1 MDVTIHG
8 NPDYGELT
16 VKLDPSETIKIES
29 GAMSRMT
36 PTLEMQSRM
45 MGGFGAALARKLVGG
60 ESFFVGE
67 YGGSNGGEL
76 SLSPATPGTVCH
88 RKIAGE
94 DLILTA
100 GSFLA
105 CTHGVHL
112 RTRFGGFRALFSGEG
127 AFLLRVG
134 GSGDIWFNS
143 YGAVVERELD
153 GELTVDTG
161 HVVAWEPSI
170 DYSIQG
176 MGGLKSTLFSGEG
189 LTMLFRGRGK
199 IWLQT
204 RKMPATAGWL
214 TPYLRG

>member
-16 VKLDPSETIKIES
+16 VKLEPTETIKIES

-36 PTLEMQSRM
+36 PTLEMKSHM

-67 YGGSNGGEL
+67 YGGARGGEL
-76 SLSPATPGTVCH
+76 ALSPSSPGTVCH
-88 RKIAGE
+88 RKVAGQG
-94 DLILTA
+94 LFLTA

-105 CTHGVHL
+105 CTPGVHL

-127 AFLLRVG
+127 AFLLRVE
-134 GSGDIWFNS
+134 GSGDLWFNS
-143 YGAVVERELD
+143 YGAVVEREVD
-153 GELTVDTG
+153 GQMTVDTG
-161 HVVAWEPSI
+161 HVVAWEPGL

-189 LTMLFRGRGK
+189 LTMSFRGKGR

-204 RKMPATAGWL
+204 RKLPATAGWL
-214 TPYLRG
+214 SPYLAG